1 VESAV
6 VELTEP
12 TLQLHTLYYA
22 VKILQGKLPASFQE
36 SSLFIDIF
44 GRWRMFARGAVVG
57 AAASPHYAYAPPP
70 APAPAPAPGAPV
82 YVAPVPPPPPS
93 SANVT
98 VTPPASQA
106 ASPTATQAAAVARL
120 KELKSLLN
128 QGLITQ
134 TQYEEESQK
143 LLNEIVQ

>member
-1 VESAV
+1 
-6 VELTEP
+6 
-12 TLQLHTLYYA
+12 
-22 VKILQGKLPASFQE
+22 
-36 SSLFIDIF
+36 
-44 GRWRMFARGAVVG
+44 
-57 AAASPHYAYAPPP
+57 
-70 APAPAPAPGAPV
+70 
-82 YVAPVPPPPPS
+82 
-93 SANVT
+93 VT